1 MDQLCG
7 TEVFLCQN
15 SLFTELNFINHHGQ
29 LKLKA
34 VLLRSPILTLQRE
47 PRVQSG
53 VLDHSFRCKGNI
65 GVNFL
70 TDCFLNIL
78 DFVWTLLVL
87 YFRGEELVELF
98 S

>member
-1 MDQLCG
+1 MDQRCG
-7 TEVFLCQN
+7 MEVFLCQN

-29 LKLKA
+29 QKSKA
-34 VLLRSPILTLQRE
+34 VWLRSPILTLQRE
-47 PRVQSG
+47 PPVQSG
-53 VLDHSFRCKGNI
+53 YFNYSFRCKGNI

-78 DFVWTLLVL
+78 DFVWTLLV
-87 YFRGEELVELF
+87 YFRGKELVELF